1 MSRDR
6 HPITKARQARLM
18 DRATLAKLALASVL
32 DVEHWEAGV
41 LYPTTLQAIR
51 IARHLRLSL
60 AEVLISAIEHEAAE
74 GRIAPQVTPTQLRR
88 AGTYR
93 LPFNGPL
100 QLEPVPA
107 LSVVGERH

>member
-1 MSRDR
+1 MSHNR

-18 DRATLAKLALASVL
+18 DRATLARLALASEL
-32 DVEHWEAGV
+32 DVEHWEAGR

-60 AEVLISAIEHEAAE
+60 AEVLISAIEHEATE
-74 GRIAPQVTPTQLRR
+74 RRIAPQVTPTQLRR
-88 AGTYR
+88 AGRYR
-93 LPFNGPL
+93 LPHTGPL
-100 QLEPVPA
+100 QLEPLPS